1 MSYQPALIET
11 LWAAM
16 NKRQNNDVILELLD
30 VGGKRLLDV
39 GCGTGGLVRLMT
51 SRGAK
56 AVGVECGQRPLDKA
70 RAAPPAGGETYV
82 EGFAED
88 LPFEDA
94 GFDIIVFFNSLH
106 HVGRANQAKALAEA
120 ARVLRAGGLVY
131 VAEPLAAGA
140 NFELGKPLV
149 DETDIRAAA
158 YGAIKRAGACAL
170 EEIREVTYIHKIRHR
185 NFEKFR
191 DSKITVDASRRK
203 IFDEKADQLSALFE
217 RLGDKE
223 DGGLTFDQPM
233 RINLLGKEGG

>member
-1 MSYQPALIET
+1 
-11 LWAAM
+11 M

-30 VGGKRLLDV
+30 VDGKRLLDV

-51 SRGAK
+51 GMGAK
-56 AVGVECGQRPLDKA
+56 AVGVECGRRPLDEA
-70 RAAPPAGGETYV
+70 RAAPPAGAETYV

-94 GFDIIVFFNSLH
+94 CFDIVVFFNSLH

-131 VAEPLAAGA
+131 VAEPLAEGA

-158 YGAIKRAGACAL
+158 YGAVKGAGAFAL
-170 EEIREVTYIHKIRHR
+170 EEIREVTYTHKIRHR
-185 NFEKFR
+185 DFEEFR
-191 DSKITVDASRRK
+191 DSKITVDAGRRK
-203 IFDEKADQLSALFE
+203 AFVEKADELSVLFE
-217 RLGDKE
+217 RLAAKGD
-223 DGGLTFDQPM
+223 DGFAFDQPM
-233 RINLLGKEGG
+233 RINLLRKEGG